1 MNFGRPLSAWH
12 STVTRAHRGRRDRG
26 WMTASDMS
34 VVLLEP
40 DGYAPHGKLAEARV
54 AGDGVIE

>member
-1 MNFGRPLSAWH
+1 
-12 STVTRAHRGRRDRG
+12 
-26 WMTASDMS
+26 MTASDMS